1 VYNIANISLF
11 ILVSA
16 QLPRTLYL
24 ILENNNSDKNNTGN
38 KKLTINFK
46 FAYLQFS
53 SLSKRKIF
61 K

>member
-1 VYNIANISLF
+1 MK
-11 ILVSA
+11 
-16 QLPRTLYL
+16 
-24 ILENNNSDKNNTGN
+24 ENSDKNNTGN